1 MNTETPAVTPDLIR
15 ARLRTAADALES
27 AESVVQQAAKEQPL
41 RFGALKAGLAIVRFE
56 LAFTEKRWKSG
67 SAV

>member
-1 MNTETPAVTPDLIR
+1 MNAATPAVTSDQIR
-15 ARLRTAADALES
+15 ARLRCAAQALQE
-27 AESVVQQAAKEQPL
+27 AESVVLTAAQEQPL
-41 RFGALKAGLAIVRFE
+41 RFGGLVAGLAIVRFE